1 LDEDADFPTLPAF
14 PSSSSPSVA
23 PSVRSSPRPASYSRP
38 RKTDPVEESLI
49 ELIKEKP
56 DEDKLFL
63 MSLLPDLK
71 KLPDELKAT
80 AKMRFQMILFEL
92 NYHNLPNLNSAQ
104 PTYPYPY
111 YPQ

>member
-1 LDEDADFPTLPAF
+1 
-14 PSSSSPSVA
+14 
-23 PSVRSSPRPASYSRP
+23 
-38 RKTDPVEESLI
+38 
-49 ELIKEKP
+49 
-56 DEDKLFL
+56 

-92 NYHNLPNLNSAQ
+92 NYHHLPNLNSAQ